1 MDRAYRSWSWMMR
14 KPRVIIFDDEVFILN
29 MLKDFF
35 LMRGYEV
42 LSYSDPTSICP
53 IYGKGGDLCSSHD
66 RCGDVMITDFS
77 MPGVNGVE
85 LLEYQSR
92 KGCKLDIRN
101 KAVISGY
108 IDDQNRMRVRQLG
121 CTFFQKPFNL
131 HTLMEW
137 LAGCEQRIDLS
148 QQVAT
153 RRKEQRFD
161 SDREV
166 VFRVPD
172 SDGVYT
178 GIAVNTSPTGL
189 CLKVPTPLH
198 REQTINLHASPF
210 HSCSNASVR
219 WVARID
225 TGAYLAGVHCA

>member
-1 MDRAYRSWSWMMR
+1 MR

-42 LSYSDPTSICP
+42 LSYNDPTSICP
-53 IYGKGGDLCSSHD
+53 ISGKGGDLCSTHV
-66 RCGDVMITDFS
+66 RCCDVMITDFC
-77 MPGVNGVE
+77 MPGVNGVD

-101 KAVISGY
+101 KAVISGF
-108 IDDQNRMRVRQLG
+108 IDDQNRMRVLKLG

-131 HTLMEW
+131 HALMEW
-137 LAGCEQRIDLS
+137 LAGCEQRTDLS
-148 QQVAT
+148 QRVAT

-166 VFRVPD
+166 VFRILE
-172 SDGVYT
+172 SDDVYT

-198 REQTINLHASPF
+198 REQTINLHSSPF
-210 HSCSNASVR
+210 HSCRNASVR
-219 WVARID
+219 WVTKID
-225 TGAYLAGVHCA
+225 SSAYLAGVHCA

>member
-1 MDRAYRSWSWMMR
+1 MMR

-42 LSYSDPTSICP
+42 ISYSNPTSICP
-53 IYGKGGDLCSSHD
+53 ISENSDNLCASHD
-66 RCGDVMITDFS
+66 RCCDVMITDLS

-92 KGCKLDIRN
+92 KGCKLDSRN

-121 CTFFQKPFNL
+121 CAFFQKPFNL
-131 HTLMEW
+131 HTLLEW

-148 QQVAT
+148 QKVAT
-153 RRKEQRFD
+153 RRKELRFD
-161 SDREV
+161 SDRGV

-172 SDGVYT
+172 SDYVYA

-198 REQTINLHASPF
+198 REQTINFHASPF
-210 HSCSNASVR
+210 HSCGKASVR
-219 WVARID
+219 WVTKLANG
-225 TGAYLAGVHCA
+225 TYLAGVHCAL

>member
-1 MDRAYRSWSWMMR
+1 MR

-42 LSYSDPTSICP
+42 LTYSDPTSICP
-53 IYGKGGDLCSSHD
+53 ISGKAGDLCSSHD
-66 RCGDVMITDFS
+66 RCCDVMITDFS
-77 MPGVNGVE
+77 MPGVSGVE
-85 LLEYQSR
+85 LLERQSR

-108 IDDQNRMRVRQLG
+108 IDDQNRTRVRQLG

-131 HTLMEW
+131 HALMEW
-137 LAGCEQRIDLS
+137 LAGCEQRIDLG

-153 RRKEQRFD
+153 RRKEQRFV

-172 SDGVYT
+172 SDDVFT

-198 REQTINLHASPF
+198 REQIINFHASPF

-219 WVARID
+219 WVTKFD
-225 TGAYLAGVHCA
+225 NGVYLAGVHCA

>member
-1 MDRAYRSWSWMMR
+1 MR

-35 LMRGYEV
+35 LMRGYDV
-42 LSYSDPTSICP
+42 LTYNDPTSICP
-53 IYGKGGDLCSSHD
+53 IYGCGGDRCSSHD
-66 RCGDVMITDFS
+66 RCSDVMITDFN

-85 LLEYQSR
+85 LLEQQGR

-108 IDDQNRMRVRQLG
+108 IDDHHRARVQRLG

-131 HTLMEW
+131 HALMEW
-137 LAGCEQRIDLS
+137 LAGCELRIDLN
-148 QQVAT
+148 QKVAT
-153 RRKEQRFD
+153 RRKERRYE

-166 VFRVPD
+166 VFKVPD
-172 SDGVYT
+172 SNDVFT

-198 REQTINLHASPF
+198 LEQIIDLHSSPF
-210 HSCSNASVR
+210 HSCSKASVR
-219 WVARID
+219 WITKID
-225 TGAYLAGVHCA
+225 KDAYLAGVHCA

>member
-1 MDRAYRSWSWMMR
+1 MMR
-14 KPRVIIFDDEVFILN
+14 KPRVIIFDDEVFILD
-29 MLKDFF
+29 MLKEFF

-53 IYGKGGDLCSSHD
+53 IYGKGDDLCSSHD
-66 RCGDVMITDFS
+66 RCSDVMITDFS
-77 MPGVNGVE
+77 MPGATGVE
-85 LLEYQSR
+85 LFEYQSR

-101 KAVISGY
+101 KAIISGF
-108 IDDQNRMRVRQLG
+108 IDDQNWIRVRQLG
-121 CTFFQKPFNL
+121 CAFFQKPFDL

-137 LAGCEQRIDLS
+137 LAGCEQRIDLD

-153 RRKEQRFD
+153 RRKEQRFE

-172 SDGVYT
+172 SDDDYT

-198 REQTINLHASPF
+198 REQTINFTASPF
-210 HSCSNASVR
+210 YSCNKASIR
-219 WVARID
+219 WVSKID
-225 TGAYLAGVHCA
+225 NGAYLAGVHCG

>member
-1 MDRAYRSWSWMMR
+1 MR
-14 KPRVIIFDDEVFILN
+14 KPRVIIFDDEAFILN

-42 LSYSDPTSICP
+42 LLYSDPTSICP
-53 IYGKGGDLCSSHD
+53 ISGNSGDLCSSHD

-77 MPGVNGVE
+77 MPGITGVE
-85 LLEYQSR
+85 LLEYQRR

-108 IDDQNRMRVRQLG
+108 IDEQNRMRVRQLG
-121 CTFFQKPFNL
+121 CTFLQKPFDL
-131 HTLMEW
+131 HTLMAW
-137 LAGCEQRIDLS
+137 LAVCEQRIDLS

-166 VFRVPD
+166 IVFRVPD
-172 SDGVYT
+172 SDDVYS
-178 GIAVNTSPTGL
+178 GIAVNTSPNGL
-189 CLKVPTPLH
+189 CLKVPTPLQQ
-198 REQTINLHASPF
+198 EQTIKFHAGPF

-219 WVARID
+219 WVTKID
-225 TGAYLAGVHCA
+225 NGAYLAGVHCA

>member
-1 MDRAYRSWSWMMR
+1 MR

-42 LSYSDPTSICP
+42 LSSSDPTSICP
-53 IYGKGGDLCSSHD
+53 IYGKGGNLCSSHD
-66 RCGDVMITDFS
+66 RCSDVMITDFN

-85 LLEYQSR
+85 LLEYQSQ

-108 IDDQNRMRVRQLG
+108 IDDHHRMRVRQLG
-121 CTFFQKPFNL
+121 CAFFQKPFNL

-148 QQVAT
+148 QKVAT
-153 RRKEQRFD
+153 RRKEQRFE

-166 VFRVPD
+166 KFRVHD
-172 SDGVYT
+172 SDDIHT
-178 GIAVNTSPTGL
+178 GIAINASTTGL

-198 REQTINLHASPF
+198 REQTINFHASPF

-219 WVARID
+219 WVSKID
-225 TGAYLAGVHCA
+225 NGSYLAGVHCA

>member
-1 MDRAYRSWSWMMR
+1 MR

-29 MLKDFF
+29 MLKEFF

-42 LSYSDPTSICP
+42 LTYSDPTSICP
-53 IYGKGGDLCSSHD
+53 IYGQGGDLCSSHD
-66 RCGDVMITDFS
+66 RCCDVMITDFN
-77 MPGVNGVE
+77 MPYVKGVE
-85 LLEYQSR
+85 LLERQSR
-92 KGCKLDIRN
+92 KGCKLNIRN

-108 IDDQNRMRVRQLG
+108 IDEQYRMRVLQLG
-121 CTFFQKPFNL
+121 CAFFQKPFNL
-131 HTLMEW
+131 LMLMEW

-166 VFRVPD
+166 VFRIPD
-172 SDGVYT
+172 SDDIVT

-198 REQTINLHASPF
+198 REQAINFHASPF
-210 HSCSNASVR
+210 HSCGSASVR
-219 WVARID
+219 WVTKID
-225 TGAYLAGVHCA
+225 RGAYLAGVHCT

>member
-1 MDRAYRSWSWMMR
+1 MR

-29 MLKDFF
+29 MLKEFF
-35 LMRGYEV
+35 LLRGYEV
-42 LSYSDPTSICP
+42 LSYSDPTPICP
-53 IYGKGGDLCSSHD
+53 IYGKGGDLCSIHD
-66 RCGDVMITDFS
+66 RCSDVMITDFR

-85 LLEYQSR
+85 LLEFQGR

-108 IDDQNRMRVRQLG
+108 IDDESRMRVRKLG
-121 CTFFQKPFNL
+121 CAFFQKPFNL
-131 HTLMEW
+131 HSLMEW

-153 RRKEQRFD
+153 RRKEQRFE

-166 VFRVPD
+166 VFRFPD
-172 SDGVYT
+172 SADIYT

-189 CLKVPTPLH
+189 CLKVPTPLQ

-219 WVARID
+219 WVTKIEN
-225 TGAYLAGVHCA
+225 GAYLAGVHCA

>member
-1 MDRAYRSWSWMMR
+1 MMR

-29 MLKDFF
+29 MLKEFF

-42 LSYSDPTSICP
+42 LSYSEPTSVCP
-53 IYGKGGDLCSSHD
+53 ISGNCGALCSSHD
-66 RCGDVMITDFS
+66 RCSDVMITDFN

-92 KGCKLDIRN
+92 LGCKLDIRN

-108 IDDQNRMRVRQLG
+108 IDEQNRRRVRQLG

-148 QQVAT
+148 QRLAT

-161 SDREV
+161 SDREI
-166 VFRVPD
+166 VFKIPD
-172 SDGVYT
+172 SDDVHS

-189 CLKVPTPLH
+189 CLKVPAPLH
-198 REQTINLHASPF
+198 REQTINFHAGPF

-219 WVARID
+219 WVTKID
-225 TGAYLAGVHCA
+225 NGAYLAGVHCA

>member
-1 MDRAYRSWSWMMR
+1 MMR

-29 MLKDFF
+29 MLKEFF
-35 LMRGYEV
+35 LLRGYEV
-42 LSYSDPTSICP
+42 LSYSDPTPICP
-53 IYGKGGDLCSSHD
+53 IYGKGGDLCSIHD
-66 RCGDVMITDFS
+66 RCSDVMITDFR

-85 LLEYQSR
+85 LLEFQGR

-108 IDDQNRMRVRQLG
+108 IDDESRMRVRKLG
-121 CTFFQKPFNL
+121 CAFFQKPFNL
-131 HTLMEW
+131 HSLMEW

-153 RRKEQRFD
+153 RRKEQRFE

-166 VFRVPD
+166 VFRFPD
-172 SDGVYT
+172 SADIYT

-189 CLKVPTPLH
+189 CLKVPTPLQ

-219 WVARID
+219 WVTKIEN
-225 TGAYLAGVHCA
+225 GAYLAGVHCA